1 MLSTTASAYHG
12 TIADVATDLGALVGS
27 RICHDLISPLGAIGN
42 GVELIA
48 LSGMD
53 DTPEMALIAESV
65 ENANARIRFF
75 RVAFGAAEAE
85 QTIGAQEIAAIVE
98 GLGRTGRHQ
107 IDWTA
112 GGGPRIEV
120 KLVFLVTLCIASAMP
135 WGGTIT
141 VCRTGESWNVS
152 GAADRLKIDRALWD
166 ALADPGVSL
175 SVSSAEVEFPLARAT
190 AARLRRSLTVEAAA
204 TEIEVTF

>member
-1 MLSTTASAYHG
+1 MLSITASGYLG
-12 TIADVATDLGALVGS
+12 SSADQTPDLGALVGS

-48 LSGMD
+48 LSGVD

-85 QTIGAQEIAAIVE
+85 QMIGAQEIAAIVD
-98 GLGRTGRHQ
+98 GVGRTGRHQ
-107 IDWTA
+107 IDWSA

-120 KLVFLVTLCIASAMP
+120 KLVFLVILCLGNAMP
-135 WGGTIT
+135 WGGTIA
-141 VCRTGESWNVS
+141 VHRMGEGWRVS
-152 GAADRLKIDRALWD
+152 GAADRLKIDRTLWD
-166 ALADPGVSL
+166 GLSEPARPLA
-175 SVSSAEVEFPLARAT
+175 VSSAEVEFPLVRVS
-190 AARLRRSLTVEAAA
+190 AARLRRAIAVEIGA
-204 TEIEVTF
+204 TELSVTF